1 MYTIPQP
8 MNDEDDYYGLRSVRD
23 TCTAARAPRRP
34 RSFVTAL
41 ALSSGIFGDDSAETL
56 TTEKARRRASVPS
69 FLSPPN
75 RLHLRHCQL
84 RVVSRPVAYVA
95 SGAMAAASSSNFALF
110 SAGSSRIV
118 RRPCSSAAPRP
129 RTQGTDVRFAI
140 DILFFSALLR
150 RVWLPFSSASILFY
164 RVISGRRLVSS
175 RLLPTGRRREVII
188 GSSLR
193 NFFMTKANKQIN
205 DPMSIA
211 RNACMIRNPQRVV
224 LYIPMPIYY
233 HMYAVRGRTIQ
244 QCNYVQLGT
253 ICRYIQRGKDP
264 RHGPAPSE
272 P

>member
-1 MYTIPQP
+1 MARTITT
-8 MNDEDDYYGLRSVRD
+8 DVVAKRTLV
-23 TCTAARAPRRP
+23 TAARTPRCP
-34 RSFVTAL
+34 RSFITAL

-140 DILFFSALLR
+140 DILFFSALLC

-164 RVISGRRLVSS
+164 RVISGRRLESS

-211 RNACMIRNPQRVV
+211 RNACMIRNPRSV
-224 LYIPMPIYY
+224 LRIV
-233 HMYAVRGRTIQ
+233 HTYAYLLSHVR
-244 QCNYVQLGT
+244 
-253 ICRYIQRGKDP
+253 
-264 RHGPAPSE
+264 SE
-272 P
+272 GAYNTAV